1 MNAQADLRLCWSHI
15 PHCWK
20 YHVSARIRLFCE
32 MFSITYFLCL
42 VKPDQYPPM
51 NMLLTA
57 MANINIKFGSNFLV
71 RCGAYIITSN
81 LSPSF
86 WKTKYLLYEYVTNS
100 YDNTK
105 FGSNF
110 LVRCTCRA
118 YIITPNMS
126 HSFCK
131 TKYLLY
137 KYVTNCDGKYQY
149 QVWVKFSSQMWG
161 LHHQF

>member
-1 MNAQADLRLCWSHI
+1 
-15 PHCWK
+15 
-20 YHVSARIRLFCE
+20 

-118 YIITPNMS
+118 YIITPNLS
-126 HSFCK
+126 PSFCK

>member
-1 MNAQADLRLCWSHI
+1 MLI
-15 PHCWK
+15 
-20 YHVSARIRLFCE
+20 
-32 MFSITYFLCL
+32 SIAYFLCL
-42 VKPDQYPPM
+42 AKPDQYPPM

-86 WKTKYLLYEYVTNS
+86 WKTKYLLYEFVTNS
-100 YDNTK
+100 YGNTK

-110 LVRCTCRA
+110 LVRCGA
-118 YIITPNMS
+118 YIITSYLSP
-126 HSFCK
+126 SFCK

>member
-1 MNAQADLRLCWSHI
+1 
-15 PHCWK
+15 
-20 YHVSARIRLFCE
+20 

-42 VKPDQYPPM
+42 VKPDQHPPM

-118 YIITPNMS
+118 YIITPNLS
-126 HSFCK
+126 PSFCK